1 MWPASWISI
10 LTLLFMLHVQTLRGN
25 FDISFD
31 KILIIPKVKLLGNV
45 KFKYLTII
53 LTLSL
58 TYSLRLPYNKRVITC
73 GIFNSLNGRQSIDRV

>member
-1 MWPASWISI
+1 MDFNFNSLIYATCAQI
-10 LTLLFMLHVQTLRGN
+10 LRGN
-25 FDISFD
+25 FDVSFD
-31 KILIIPKVKLLGNV
+31 KILIISKVKLLGNV